1 MYGAPTTVRPS
12 DPRSHAP
19 CPSPHRP
26 RALLRLRP
34 PRTMLKAILFNEVID
49 APAAAPEDDG
59 APGERRPGASKWQLL
74 QRRGSLLN
82 EMEGG
87 AVR

>member
-1 MYGAPTTVRPS
+1 
-12 DPRSHAP
+12 
-19 CPSPHRP
+19 
-26 RALLRLRP
+26 
-34 PRTMLKAILFNEVID
+34 MLKAILFNEVID

-59 APGERRPGASKWQLL
+59 TPGERRPGASKWQLL